1 MKVDSRVAL
10 TIFLSVVLL
19 DDLSVGRWVEH
30 SAVKSAAQLVEST
43 AVRLVDLLVAKSD
56 DQTVANLVDSLV
68 GKRVCSWV
76 VRSVDLMVVK

>member
-10 TIFLSVVLL
+10 TVFLSVVLL
-19 DDLSVGRWVEH
+19 DDLSVGKWVEN
-30 SAVKSAAQLVEST
+30 SAMKSAAQLVEST

-76 VRSVDLMVVK
+76 VRSVGLMVVK